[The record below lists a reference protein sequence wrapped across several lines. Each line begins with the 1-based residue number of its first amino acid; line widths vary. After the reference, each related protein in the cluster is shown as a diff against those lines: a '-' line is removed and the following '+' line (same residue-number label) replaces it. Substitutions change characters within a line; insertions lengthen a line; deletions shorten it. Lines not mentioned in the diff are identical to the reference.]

1 MMANDLQRLREL
13 LAYDAHSRR
22 YQAIPEFV
30 RDRLGDIA
38 SGYSS
43 EQLQWDAPRFAWISG
58 ALPSDVQSSV
68 ELGSSLGYFSLRL
81 AHERGFTVEGFEP
94 VAAYAEAS
102 NLFASVADIGARVQ
116 FHARGVGIDDVA
128 ALPAA
133 DCLISLNVLHHAGNV
148 FDRDAVAARGGW
160 HNYARDF
167 LSRAAERYGHMIFQT
182 GNSVR
187 GEAHFPSEAAIDTL
201 VPLLEDSGWQVVK
214 LGLISDFAD
223 PHYQSFAAAALHHAP
238 RIGCRRNP
246 ETGLVEYRHGGEVV
260 AALGY
265 GTLQRPLFYCARR

>member
-30 RDRLGDIA
+30 RERLDDIA

-43 EQLQWDAPRFAWISG
+43 EQLQWDAPRFTWIRD

-81 AHERGFTVEGFEP
+81 AHECGFTVEGYEP
-94 VAAYAEAS
+94 VAAYAEAG
-102 NLFASVADIGARVQ
+102 NLFASVAGIGDRVQ

-128 ALPAA
+128 GLPAA

-148 FDRDAVAARGGW
+148 FDRDAVAALGGW
-160 HNYARDF
+160 HHYAGDF
-167 LSRAAERYGHMIFQT
+167 LARAAARYGHMIFQT
-182 GNSVR
+182 GNSVK
-187 GEAHFPSEAAIDTL
+187 GEAHFPSESAIDTL
-201 VPLLEDSGWQVVK
+201 VPLLEESGWEVLK
-214 LGLISDFAD
+214 LGLITDFAD
-223 PHYQSFAAAALHHAP
+223 PHYRSFAASELQAAP

-246 ETGLVEYRHGGEVV
+246 DTGLVEYRDRGEVV

-265 GTLQRPLFYCARR
+265 GTLQRPLFYCVRA